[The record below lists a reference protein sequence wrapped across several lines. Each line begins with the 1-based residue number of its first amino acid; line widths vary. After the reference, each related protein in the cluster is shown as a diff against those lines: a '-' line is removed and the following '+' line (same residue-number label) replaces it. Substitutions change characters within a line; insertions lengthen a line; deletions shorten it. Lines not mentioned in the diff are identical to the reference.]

1 MYQKLKEQFRK
12 ENSIIRTVKNK
23 DNPYVMINK
32 QGVQDPNLSWA
43 AKGLLAYLLSLPDD
57 WTIYAKELLKHTS
70 SGETNTYTVIRE
82 LLRHGYME
90 KIEYRYKGKILALN
104 YTVFEVPVDV
114 TKTDTSKPRIVKV
127 NDDGEYDETTENT
140 TNEPHWENPNVVK
153 PHVAS
158 TALLIN
164 DFNNKD
170 FNNKDFDVDDDAEKL
185 IEIYKSLKLE
195 KRVMPHTLK
204 LIRENAHSFSKEVWD
219 EIFILVSEDN
229 VGSKFKYMRK
239 LIEDFKENNVVTMED
254 LDRHN
259 AKYKESKANKS
270 KQRDSRPKTRF
281 HNINDRTQNYT
292 PEQLEALLLANQRR
306 KEERK
311 NSFDNFTPTYD
322 KYTEDELN
330 EHINASQ
337 RAKYGKD
344 QATPE
349 SPSDFVVT
357 REIYDAILMDP
368 SKYTLD
374 QKRKARDFGIANNL
388 FLPRVLT
395 NLEN

>member
-1 MYQKLKEQFRK
+1 MNMYQKLKEQFRK

-127 NDDGEYDETTENT
+127 NDDGEYDETIENT
-140 TNEPHWENPNVVK
+140 TNEPHWENPNAVK
-153 PHVAS
+153 PHEVS
-158 TALLIN
+158 TELLIN

-185 IEIYKSLKLE
+185 IDIYKSLKLE

-204 LIRENAHSFSKEVWD
+204 LIKENAHSFSKEVWD

-229 VGSKFKYMRK
+229 VTSKFKYMRK
-239 LIEDFKENNVVTMED
+239 LVNDFKENNIVTIKD
-254 LDRHN
+254 LDRYN
-259 AKYKESKANKS
+259 AKYKESKTTKP
-270 KQRDSRPKTRF
+270 KQKDYAPKTRF
-281 HNINDRTQNYT
+281 HNITDRTKNYT
-292 PEQLEALLLANQRR
+292 PEELEKLIKDNQ
-306 KEERK
+306 K
-311 NSFDNFTPTYD
+311 NKFNREQS
-322 KYTEDELN
+322 
-330 EHINASQ
+330 
-337 RAKYGKD
+337 KD

-349 SPSDFVVT
+349 SPLDFVVT

>member
-43 AKGLLAYLLSLPDD
+43 AKGLLAYLLSLPDN

-127 NDDGEYDETTENT
+127 NDDGEYDETVENT
-140 TNEPHWENPNVVK
+140 TNEPYWENPNAVK
-153 PHVAS
+153 PHVDS
-158 TALLIN
+158 TVLLIN

-170 FNNKDFDVDDDAEKL
+170 FNNKDFDVDDAEKIIQL
-185 IEIYKSLKLE
+185 YKDMKIE
-195 KRVMPHTLK
+195 KRAMPHTMK
-204 LIRENAHSFSKEVWD
+204 LIRENAPRFSEDVWTY
-219 EIFILVSEDN
+219 IFIQASEDS
-229 VGSKFKYMRK
+229 VAKKFNYIKT
-239 LIEDFKENNVVTMED
+239 LVNDFIEAGISSQED
-254 LDRHN
+254 LDRYN

-270 KQRDSRPKTRF
+270 KQKDYAPKTRF
-281 HNINDRTQNYT
+281 HNINNRTQNYT
-292 PEQLEALLLANQRR
+292 PDQLEKLLTDNQ
-306 KEERK
+306 K
-311 NSFDNFTPTYD
+311 D
-322 KYTEDELN
+322 KFNREQ
-330 EHINASQ
+330 S
-337 RAKYGKD
+337 KD

-349 SPSDFVVT
+349 SPEDFVVT
-357 REIYDAILMDP
+357 KEIYNAILMDP
-368 SKYTLD
+368 SNYTLA
-374 QKRKARDFGIANNL
+374 QQRKALEFARKNNYL
-388 FLPRVLT
+388 FIPEYLT
-395 NLEN
+395 CLED

>member
-1 MYQKLKEQFRK
+1 MNMYQKLKEQFRK

-43 AKGLLAYLLSLPDD
+43 AKGLLAYLLSLPDN

-127 NDDGEYDETTENT
+127 NDDGEYDETVENT
-140 TNEPHWENPNVVK
+140 TNEPYWENPNAVK
-153 PHVAS
+153 PHEVF
-158 TALLIN
+158 TELLIN

-219 EIFILVSEDN
+219 EIFILVSGDN
-229 VGSKFKYMRK
+229 VGSRFKYMRK
-239 LIEDFKENNVVTMED
+239 LVNDFKENNIVTMED
-254 LDRHN
+254 LDRYN
-259 AKYKESKANKS
+259 AKYKESKTTKP
-270 KQRDSRPKTRF
+270 KQKDYAPKTRF
-281 HNINDRTQNYT
+281 HNINNRTQNYT
-292 PEQLEALLLANQRR
+292 PDQLEKLLTDNQ
-306 KEERK
+306 K
-311 NSFDNFTPTYD
+311 D
-322 KYTEDELN
+322 KFNREQ
-330 EHINASQ
+330 S
-337 RAKYGKD
+337 KD

-349 SPSDFVVT
+349 SPEDFVVT
-357 REIYDAILMDP
+357 KEIYNAILMDP
-368 SKYTLD
+368 SKYTLA
-374 QKRKARDFGIANNL
+374 QQRKALEFARKNNYL
-388 FLPRVLT
+388 FIPEYLT
-395 NLEN
+395 CLEN